1 MFFLNFFYKPYN
13 SIFIQIH
20 FKKVLQE
27 VDLTENSVWYINLIS
42 WNKKIR
48 QMKNKF
54 TDIIN
59 DTYIERQ
66 IFGLYMIS
74 FH

>member
-1 MFFLNFFYKPYN
+1 MFFLNFFYKPNN

-27 VDLTENSVWYINLIS
+27 VDLTENSEWYINLIS
-42 WNKKIR
+42 WNNKIR

-66 IFGLYMIS
+66 IIGLYMIS